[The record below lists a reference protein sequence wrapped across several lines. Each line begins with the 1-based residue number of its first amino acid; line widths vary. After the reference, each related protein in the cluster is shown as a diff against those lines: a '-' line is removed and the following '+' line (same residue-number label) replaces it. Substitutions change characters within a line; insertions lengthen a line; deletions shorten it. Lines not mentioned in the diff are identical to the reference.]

1 MAYYLPEGRIRVL
14 MDLTC
19 PQCRHTVSVSAP
31 VTGGS
36 TRCQNCGASIYL
48 PEGHEAGSAG
58 PPPDRRAGTAVRQPP
73 GYGAGIASLV
83 CGLIFF
89 VPLVTQALAVGLG
102 VYALIRLRGA
112 EGRRAP
118 AWAGLILGLSVGAGW
133 SLLLAFSLARWAPL
147 GGGRGYGYVSS
158 GSVSAQEEESQARRL
173 ERIQD
178 GLRRIG
184 PALSAYRRDMG
195 KWPGELDQ
203 LVPTYLTRPALDRI
217 DPDRAPTDKRLVT
230 FVPGLD
236 PLNDPPERIVAY
248 SVPVTPAWD
257 ESGQEPPEQC
267 WVLLLN
273 GQIKAVEADKLADV
287 LANGYR

>member
-118 AWAGLILGLSVGAGW
+118 AWAGLILGLIVGVGW
-133 SLLLAFSLARWAPL
+133 SLLLAFSLSAW
-147 GGGRGYGYVSS
+147 GRSGYTATSYVTLAD
-158 GSVSAQEEESQARRL
+158 SVGQGKRLDRIRTGL
-173 ERIQD
+173 ERISY
-178 GLRRIG
+178 
-184 PALSAYRRDMG
+184 ALSAYRRDMG
-195 KWPGELDQ
+195 RWPSDPEQ
-203 LVPTYLTRPALDRI
+203 LVPTYLAEAVLDQV
-217 DPDRAPTDKRLVT
+217 DPDRSPTNKRLIT
-230 FVPGLD
+230 FVPGVD
-236 PLNDPPERIVAY
+236 PLADPPDRIVAY
-248 SVPVTPAWD
+248 SVPVQSD
-257 ESGQEPPEQC
+257 EFGERLASPQR

-273 GQIKAVEADKLADV
+273 GQIKALDAAEVEAALAE
-287 LANGYR
+287 RPH